1 MNKVA
6 VRKAWN
12 TFQFHARIA
21 WKGFCRVLCGTS
33 IAVLLAVSVYGLIVV
48 STENGWAA
56 VADFIMS
63 VDMMALSVIC
73 IYVMGKGGKND

>member
-12 TFQFHARIA
+12 TFKFHARIA
-21 WKGFCRVLCGTS
+21 WKGFYRTLCGTS
-33 IAVLLAVSVYGLIVV
+33 IAALLAVSVYGFMVV

-56 VADFIMS
+56 VTDFI
-63 VDMMALSVIC
+63 LSVGVLVISSVC
-73 IYVMGKGGKND
+73 IYGMGRGGKNA